1 MKTTNRFLILC
12 LALTSNAVAV
22 ADDAG
27 SVIFAKG
34 DVSAERQ
41 PPVALAK
48 GDTVLDDDEIVTGS
62 NSRAQLLMIDG
73 AKIAIRPDSRLRI
86 EEYAYVP
93 AATAGTV
100 SANDDKTVMSLVKG
114 GFRTITGAIGKEADD
129 EYEVRTAVGVL
140 GIRGTDYTAVFC
152 NGDCTWVPGV
162 PGTSPIAD
170 GLYLGVTDG
179 TIVFRTS
186 TRTIELTAGE
196 YAFIPLDN
204 PEPRRLDTAPSVLLD
219 DNDLRF
225 DNNRGSSPGK
235 PDRGSQTTGFDA
247 TLGTRR
253 APDSSASGQG
263 DGSASPGT
271 DSEDSGEAPPRPTI
285 GIDADGTPI
294 DLTPGETP
302 QPQRDPSIIAY
313 GGGPL
318 GGAAVPFT
326 NTDDN
331 DPSQVP
337 IDANGDLLGFEAA
350 FTTRTGGAD
359 NAVFDIGTAANVD
372 TGSDVLTI
380 MRWGRWSGGAASVT
394 TVTDGTVQVD
404 LGAESIH
411 WIQSAEGTPPVM
423 PIAGVA
429 NYTLVGG
436 TSPTDNLGNVGVL
449 GNATFQADF
458 VNQLVDSTLTI
469 DINGSAWNAS
479 GSGTIGAQLG
489 LAPHLF
495 QGLYNSVDVDGIG
508 GGSGEFSGFFSDP
521 GPTSDPSFPGGVGLS
536 YSLTDAQGAS
546 TVSGTAAFGNP

>member
-1 MKTTNRFLILC
+1 MKTIFSTLLIL
-12 LALTSNAVAV
+12 LALMTDAVAV
-22 ADDAG
+22 ADEAG

-41 PPVALAK
+41 PPLALTK
-48 GDTVLDDDEIVTGS
+48 GDTIFHDDEIVTGAS
-62 NSRAQLLMIDG
+62 SRAQLLMIDG
-73 AKIAIRPDSRLRI
+73 AKIAIRPDSRLRL
-86 EEYAYVP
+86 EEYAYTP
-93 AATAGTV
+93 AGTGGTV

-162 PGTSPIAD
+162 AAGSQIAD

-204 PEPRRLDTAPSVLLD
+204 PEPQRLDSAPEVLLD
-219 DNDLRF
+219 ENDLRF
-225 DNNRGSSPGK
+225 DDSQGNTPGK
-235 PDRGSQTTGFDA
+235 PESGSDTTGFNS

-253 APDSSASGQG
+253 APDSSAPGQDDSSGKTG
-263 DGSASPGT
+263 ADDG
-271 DSEDSGEAPPRPTI
+271 DSGEAPPRPTI

-302 QPQRDPSIIAY
+302 QPQRGPSTIAY
-313 GGGPL
+313 GGGPI
-318 GGAAVPFT
+318 GGAAVPLA
-326 NTDDN
+326 NTDDD

-350 FTTRTGGAD
+350 FTTRAGGAD
-359 NAVFDIGTAANVD
+359 NAVFAIGSAANVN
-372 TGSDVLTI
+372 TGSEVLTV

-394 TVTDGTVQVD
+394 TATNGTTQVD

-411 WIQSAEGTPPVM
+411 WIQSAEGTPPFM
-423 PIAGVA
+423 PISGVA
-429 NYTLVGG
+429 NYTLIGG
-436 TSPTDNLGNVGVL
+436 TSPTDNLGNGGIL

-458 VNQLVDSTLTI
+458 VSQIVDSTLSI

-479 GSGTIGAQLG
+479 GTGTIGAQLG
-489 LAPHLF
+489 LSPHLF
-495 QGLYNSVDVDGIG
+495 LGLYNNVDVDGIG
-508 GGSGEFSGFFSDP
+508 GGSGEFAGFFSDP

>member
-1 MKTTNRFLILC
+1 MKTMNRIL
-12 LALTSNAVAV
+12 LLLLTLTASTVA
-22 ADDAG
+22 AGDEAG

-34 DVSAERQ
+34 DVTAERQ
-41 PPVALAK
+41 PPAALAK
-48 GDTVLDDDEIVTGS
+48 GDAVLDDDEIATGN

-86 EEYAYVP
+86 EEYAYTP
-93 AATAGTV
+93 AAAGGTV
-100 SANDDKTVMSLVKG
+100 SANDDKTVMNLVKG

-162 PGTSPIAD
+162 PAASPIAD

-196 YAFIPLDN
+196 YAFIPLDD
-204 PEPRRLDTAPSVLLD
+204 PQPQRLDSAPSVLLD

-225 DNNRGSSPGK
+225 DDNRGSTSGK
-235 PDRGSQTTGFDA
+235 PDRGSEATGFNA

-253 APDSSASGQG
+253 APDSSAPGQD
-263 DGSASPGT
+263 DGSAKPGA
-271 DSEDSGEAPPRPTI
+271 DDDGGEAPPRPTI
-285 GIDADGTPI
+285 GIDSDGLPV

-302 QPQRDPSIIAY
+302 QQPQRDPSIIAY
-313 GGGPL
+313 GGGPI
-318 GGAAVPFT
+318 GGTAVPLT

-350 FTTRTGGAD
+350 FSTRTGGAD
-359 NAVFDIGTAANVD
+359 NAVFAIGTAANVD

-394 TVTDGTVQVD
+394 TATDGTIQVD

-411 WIQSAEGTPPVM
+411 WIQSPEGTPPVM

-429 NYTLVGG
+429 NYTLLGG

-449 GNATFQADF
+449 GNATFLADF
-458 VNQLVDSTLTI
+458 VNQLVDSTLSI
-469 DINGSAWNAS
+469 NINGSAWNAS
-479 GSGTIGAQLG
+479 GTGTIGAQLG

-495 QGLYNSVDVDGIG
+495 QGFYNNVDVDGIG
-508 GGSGEFSGFFSDP
+508 GGAGEFAGFFSDP

>member
-1 MKTTNRFLILC
+1 MKLITRYLILS
-12 LALTSNAVAV
+12 LALAANAVAV

-27 SVIFAKG
+27 TVIFARG

-48 GDTVLDDDEIVTGS
+48 GDTVLDDDEVITGS

-73 AKIAIRPDSRLRI
+73 AKIALRPDSRLRI
-86 EEYAYVP
+86 EEYAYTP
-93 AATAGTV
+93 AAAAGTV

-162 PGTSPIAD
+162 PAASPIAD
-170 GLYLGVTDG
+170 GLYLGITDG

-186 TRTIELTAGE
+186 LRTIELTAGD
-196 YAFIPLDN
+196 YAFIPLDD
-204 PEPRRLDTAPSVLLD
+204 PEPRRLDSAPSVLLD

-225 DNNRGSSPGK
+225 DDSQGSAPRK
-235 PDRGSQTTGFDA
+235 PDSGSPTTGFDA

-253 APDSSASGQG
+253 APESGAAG
-263 DGSASPGT
+263 EDDGSANPGAGS
-271 DSEDSGEAPPRPTI
+271 DDDGEAPPRPTI

-294 DLTPGETP
+294 DLTPGNTP
-302 QPQRDPSIIAY
+302 QPQRDPSTIAY
-313 GGGPL
+313 SGGPF
-318 GGAAVPFT
+318 GSTAVPLT

-331 DPSQVP
+331 DPAQLP
-337 IDANGDLLGFEAA
+337 IDASGDLLGFEAA
-350 FTTRTGGAD
+350 FTTRSGGAD

-380 MRWGRWSGGAASVT
+380 MRWGRWSGGSASVT

-404 LGAESIH
+404 LGADSVH
-411 WIQSAEGTPPVM
+411 WIQSAEGAPPVM
-423 PIAGVA
+423 PITGVA
-429 NYTLVGG
+429 NYTLIGG

-458 VNQLVDSTLTI
+458 VSQLVNSTLSI
-469 DINGSAWNAS
+469 DINGASWNAM

-489 LAPHLF
+489 LAAHLF
-495 QGLYNSVDVDGIG
+495 RGFYNEVDVDGIA

-521 GPTSDPSFPGGVGLS
+521 GPTSDPAFPGGAGLS